1 MIHLKPICFA
11 LLVSIS
17 ISLAQQSPQGS
28 GDLRTQNEMEKSER
42 ETPSRTKNILY
53 SLILPGAG
61 QWAMGYKGRA
71 KFFMGTEFLLWV
83 GYFGTQSYA
92 NVIQRDYHSYA
103 SVHAGVNTAQKDEQ
117 YWIDI
122 GSADNIYDFNEQRLR
137 DRNKEALYPEGAINY
152 WQWDSK
158 DSRRYYNNLRVKE
171 HNWERRATFVVGAFV
186 LNRLVSA
193 IDVVRI
199 IRKENKSQKNQTS
212 HLHFNY
218 KTTPTGAGVVN
229 LNLTM
234 NW

>member
-1 MIHLKPICFA
+1 MQIKHICFI
-11 LLVSIS
+11 LLAS
-17 ISLAQQSPQGS
+17 ISLSLSQQVPVWSIETQPQ
-28 GDLRTQNEMEKSER
+28 DEMEKAEKKA
-42 ETPSRTKNILY
+42 PSRTKNILY

-61 QWAMGYKGRA
+61 QWSMGYKGRA

-92 NVIQRDYHSYA
+92 NVIQRDYHSYS

-122 GSADNIYDFNEQRLR
+122 GSADNIYTFNEQRLR
-137 DRNKEALYPEGAINY
+137 DRNKEALYPEAATYY

-158 DSRRYYNNLRVKE
+158 DSRKYYNNLRVKE

-199 IRKENKSQKNQTS
+199 IRKENKKLDNKMS

-218 KTTPTGAGVVN
+218 KTTHTGAGVLN
-229 LNLTM
+229 LNLSL

>member
-1 MIHLKPICFA
+1 MNLKLICFA
-11 LLVSIS
+11 LLVFIS
-17 ISLAQQSPQGS
+17 ISLAQQAQPWSNG
-28 GDLRTQNEMEKSER
+28 TQLQDEMENAQKK
-42 ETPSRTKNILY
+42 TPSKTKNILY

-61 QWAMGYKGRA
+61 QWSMGYKGRA

-92 NVIQRDYHSYA
+92 NVIQRDYHGYA

-122 GSADNIYDFNEQRLR
+122 GSSDNIYAFNEQRLR
-137 DRNKEALYPEGAINY
+137 DRNKDALYPEAADYY

-158 DSRRYYNNLRVKE
+158 ESRGYYNNLRVKE

-199 IRKENKSQKNQTS
+199 VRKENKNQDKQMS

-218 KTTPTGAGVVN
+218 KTTQTGAGVLN
-229 LNLTM
+229 LNFSL